1 MTEAWLSVV
10 WVGHRGVEHDTD
22 RAARE
27 RRLDGRAEIDVDQH
41 VIEIVVAS
49 AAEQLVL
56 EPDREPR
63 MVGLQAR
70 DDVAEPVG
78 IERIVVGRAR
88 RRIAGEEDIARDR
101 LAICGQQRVPVVGE
115 TEAVG
120 KIAAIQPEAVGDQ
133 EQTELLSRVQL
144 ARIIKIA
151 ERHRIACREGAAARA
166 K

>member
-1 MTEAWLSVV
+1 
-10 WVGHRGVEHDTD
+10 
-22 RAARE
+22 
-27 RRLDGRAEIDVDQH
+27 
-41 VIEIVVAS
+41 
-49 AAEQLVL
+49 
-56 EPDREPR
+56 

-88 RRIAGEEDIARDR
+88 RRIGGEEDIARDR
-101 LAICGQQRVPVVGE
+101 LAICGQQRVPVAGE

-120 KIAAIQPEAVGDQ
+120 NIAAIQPEAVGDQ
-133 EQTELLSRVQL
+133 EQAELLSRVQL
-144 ARIIKIA
+144 ARIIELA